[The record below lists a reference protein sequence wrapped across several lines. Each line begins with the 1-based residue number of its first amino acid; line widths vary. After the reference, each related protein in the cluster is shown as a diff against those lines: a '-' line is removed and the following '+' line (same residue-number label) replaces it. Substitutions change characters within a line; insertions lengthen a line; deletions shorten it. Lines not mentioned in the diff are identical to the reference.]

1 MVLNFVLM
9 AIVIGILMPVQA
21 GLNAELTRYLKHPH
35 LGAFLSLFIGSM
47 IISLMVIF
55 NGRFDEIKR
64 IPETPP
70 HLFLGGVLGAIFV
83 SSSLYLIPKMGAT
96 ALICS
101 FITGQL
107 IGSVLIDHFGLMGLT
122 PYPLNLNR
130 IIGIFLLF
138 SGLMLVVK
146 KSA

>member
-1 MVLNFVLM
+1 
-9 AIVIGILMPVQA
+9 
-21 GLNAELTRYLKHPH
+21 
-35 LGAFLSLFIGSM
+35 
-47 IISLMVIF
+47 
-55 NGRFDEIKR
+55 
-64 IPETPP
+64 
-70 HLFLGGVLGAIFV
+70 
-83 SSSLYLIPKMGAT
+83 MGAT